1 MEPGGRVVVYDARGR
16 LCRVATAVPDEL
28 RMDFSG
34 YEKGVYVIR
43 YCRPDGRSYVWKFV
57 NM

>member
-1 MEPGGRVVVYDARGR
+1 MVYDARGR
-16 LCRVATAVPDEL
+16 LCRVATAVLDEL

-34 YEKGVYVIR
+34 YGKGVYVIR